1 LAHRHAHVGEEQLG
15 GVLRVQA
22 DLLEVAAALEA
33 LHAALETSRL
43 MPLWR
48 CDGSVF
54 TAVITRSALMPLVMN
69 VFEPLTT

>member
-1 LAHRHAHVGEEQLG
+1 MHVGEEQLG
-15 GVLRVQA
+15 GVLGVQA

-33 LHAALETSRL
+33 VHAPLEDEQATCPCGAAL
-43 MPLWR
+43 
-48 CDGSVF
+48 GSVF